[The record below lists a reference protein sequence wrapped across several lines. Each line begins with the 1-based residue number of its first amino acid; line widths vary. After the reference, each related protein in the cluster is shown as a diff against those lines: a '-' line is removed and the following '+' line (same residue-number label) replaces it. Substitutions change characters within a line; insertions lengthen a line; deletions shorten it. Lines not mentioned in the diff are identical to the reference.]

1 MRSLGACCF
10 LLVVGFAALA
20 LAQAAFAED
29 KMSTITGSVRDTG
42 CFVLHKLSGEEHQSC
57 AIACANKGTPL
68 GIEAD
73 DGNYYIAVSPE
84 HPLASANSLLSKYAE
99 QKVKV
104 TGVLGDAK
112 GQHVIAVSKVEAA
125 R

>member
-1 MRSLGACCF
+1 MRSLRACSF
-10 LLVVGFAALA
+10 LLVVGFAAFA
-20 LAQAAFAED
+20 LAQTGFAED
-29 KMSTITGSVRDTG
+29 KLSTITGSVRDTG
-42 CFVLHKLSGEEHQSC
+42 CFVLHKMSGEDHREC
-57 AIACANKGTPL
+57 ALACANKGTPL

-73 DGNYYIAVSPE
+73 DGNYYIAVSPG
-84 HPLASANSLLSKYAE
+84 HPMASANSLLSKYAE

-112 GQHVIAVSKVEAA
+112 GQHVIAVSKVEVA

>member
-1 MRSLGACCF
+1 MRSLRAACF
-10 LLVVGFAALA
+10 LLVVGFAAFA
-20 LAQAAFAED
+20 LAQTGFAED
-29 KMSTITGSVRDTG
+29 KLSTITGSVRDTG
-42 CFVLHKLSGEEHQSC
+42 CFVLHKMSGEDHREC
-57 AIACANKGTPL
+57 ALACANKGTPL

-73 DGNYYIAVSPE
+73 DGNYYIAVSPG
-84 HPLASANSLLSKYAE
+84 HPMASANALLSKYAE

-112 GQHVIAVSKVEAA
+112 GQHVIAVSRVEAA